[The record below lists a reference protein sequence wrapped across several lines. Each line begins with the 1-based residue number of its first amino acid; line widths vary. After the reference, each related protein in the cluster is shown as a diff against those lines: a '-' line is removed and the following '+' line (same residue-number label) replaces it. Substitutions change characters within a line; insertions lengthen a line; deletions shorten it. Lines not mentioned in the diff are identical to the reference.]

1 MNQQKRNLTIRPTKR
16 YMIVRVFPLLV
27 FLFISLAAA
36 YLIEDL
42 ILIAS
47 GVLIL
52 MIAWQVIY
60 LATVKYEITRTQIIY
75 SRGIL
80 SYETDYLEMYR
91 VKDYIKKQS
100 LIARILGIMN
110 FTLIT
115 SDKSHPEFSMIGIQD
130 SNIPDTVRKL
140 VELSRKTNRV
150 LQVD

>member
-1 MNQQKRNLTIRPTKR
+1 
-16 YMIVRVFPLLV
+16 MIVRVFPLLV

-91 VKDYIKKQS
+91 VKDYIKKQY

-140 VELSRKTNRV
+140 VEISRKTNRV

>member
-1 MNQQKRNLTIRPTKR
+1 MNQPKRNLTIRPTKR
-16 YMIVRVFPLLV
+16 YMIIRVFPLLV

-47 GVLIL
+47 GVLII
-52 MIAWQVIY
+52 MIAWQIIY

-75 SRGIL
+75 SRGVL

-91 VKDYIKKQS
+91 VKDYIKKQT

-140 VELSRKTNRV
+140 VEVSRKTNRV

>member
-1 MNQQKRNLTIRPTKR
+1 
-16 YMIVRVFPLLV
+16 MIIRVFPLLV

-47 GVLIL
+47 GVLII
-52 MIAWQVIY
+52 MIAWQIIY

-75 SRGIL
+75 SRGVL

-140 VELSRKTNRV
+140 VEVSRKTNRV

>member
-1 MNQQKRNLTIRPTKR
+1 MNQPKRNLTIRPTKR
-16 YMIVRVFPLLV
+16 YMIIRVFPLLV

-47 GVLIL
+47 GVLII
-52 MIAWQVIY
+52 MIAWQIIY

-75 SRGIL
+75 SRGVL

-140 VELSRKTNRV
+140 VEVSRKTNRV

>member
-1 MNQQKRNLTIRPTKR
+1 
-16 YMIVRVFPLLV
+16 MIIRVFPLLV

-47 GVLIL
+47 GVLII
-52 MIAWQVIY
+52 MIAWQIIY

-75 SRGIL
+75 SRGVL

-91 VKDYIKKQS
+91 VKDYIKKQT

-140 VELSRKTNRV
+140 VEVSRKTNRV